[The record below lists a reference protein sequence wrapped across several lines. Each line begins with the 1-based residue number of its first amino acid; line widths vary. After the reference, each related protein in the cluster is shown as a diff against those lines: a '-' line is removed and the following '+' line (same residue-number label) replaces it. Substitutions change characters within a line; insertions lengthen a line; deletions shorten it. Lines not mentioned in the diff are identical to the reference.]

1 MDLYFL
7 FAANTTLAFN
17 VFVVL
22 TIPNDAPA
30 TEINEDV
37 ETQPKILHNVFLMF
51 FFTSNNP
58 Y

>member
-1 MDLYFL
+1 MLHFFWMDLYFL

-37 ETQPKILHNVFLMF
+37 ETQPKILHNAK
-51 FFTSNNP
+51 NK
-58 Y
+58 